1 MARRRIPPH
10 NLTLPCRESAQPG
23 DALIGGLADTPLRF
37 VSSLRILGEQIACAH
52 NSHPKIAPGLLSL
65 ASLASRPWLACRP
78 QAATLRFGSPVLA
91 RNGIHSTAFRRD
103 RHRRSVATSTH
114 CRCSKLGMKADNM
127 KRRNNT
133 PLKATLALFTAVL
146 LSACLLG
153 CATSVRP
160 YDDGKVA
167 MIQKGVTTEAQLL
180 DWFGAPRTRALV
192 ADGRKTLAWRFSPGK
207 SRLTSSSGRL
217 DVQLDSEGKVSAYSA
232 AAGPK

>member
-1 MARRRIPPH
+1 
-10 NLTLPCRESAQPG
+10 
-23 DALIGGLADTPLRF
+23 
-37 VSSLRILGEQIACAH
+37 
-52 NSHPKIAPGLLSL
+52 
-65 ASLASRPWLACRP
+65 
-78 QAATLRFGSPVLA
+78 
-91 RNGIHSTAFRRD
+91 
-103 RHRRSVATSTH
+103 
-114 CRCSKLGMKADNM
+114 MKADNM